1 MATITPEQAAIK
13 WRDRLSASTQQITDG
28 VNSVTTAPGVRA
40 AASKELWANRVMQAK
55 DKWASRVASVPLA
68 DWQQS
73 MITVGIPRIS
83 QGAAAKV
90 NKVQDFMQ
98 KFLPHVNQVA
108 AQVNQ
113 MPKGSLED
121 GIARATAQIRGN
133 AAFKR

>member
-1 MATITPEQAAIK
+1 MATPTPEQVATK

-28 VNSVTTAPGVRA
+28 VNSVTTAPGVKA
-40 AASKELWANRVMQAK
+40 AAAKDLWANRVMQAK

-68 DWQQS
+68 EWQTS
-73 MITVGIPRIS
+73 MIQVGIPRIS
-83 QGAAAKV
+83 QGATAKIG
-90 NKVQDFMQ
+90 KVQDFMA
-98 KFLPHVNQVA
+98 KFLPHVTQVA